1 MKSAQ
6 RTSLLG
12 GAGALTLV
20 LVVAMPAARL
30 AAQSSAANIQNMPM
44 PQNQPTQGIPPIGS
58 SHHGDDDEATIHM
71 EQERA
76 RLEANDRQKHLLEDT
91 ARLVQLS
98 SQLQAEVEKS
108 GTVSYTHLLRLLLCR
123 GIAELLQHGLPGM
136 GRGRL
141 PQQQRLQL
149 RFGRRRW

>member
-91 ARLVQLS
+91 ARLVPLS

-108 GTVSYTHLLRLLLCR
+108 GKFVTSVTAIHEAEDIEKLAHSIRDRLKN
-123 GIAELLQHGLPGM
+123 
-136 GRGRL
+136 
-141 PQQQRLQL
+141 
-149 RFGRRRW
+149 

>member
-108 GTVSYTHLLRLLLCR
+108 GKFVTSVTAIHEAEDIEKLAHSIRDRLKN
-123 GIAELLQHGLPGM
+123 
-136 GRGRL
+136 
-141 PQQQRLQL
+141 
-149 RFGRRRW
+149 